1 MVRYL
6 PISNGKY
13 TITSRFAGR
22 TNPVTG
28 RPENHSGTD
37 FAAPDG
43 TPFYAVASGTVKYIG
58 AASGYGQWIVIQSPS
73 GSGDGVQEYGHM
85 WNAYATGLK
94 VGDQVQA
101 GQKIG
106 YVGSN
111 GQSTGPHLH
120 VTVWSDY
127 YGGTRTDPE
136 TYLAGAKDPSGK
148 KPSSVRT
155 LFGID
160 ISDHQGNMDVKY
172 AIESEGLD
180 FIILRLCD
188 GTYVDKRFKS
198 YLAQAEKTKALVN
211 AYWYVRAPSEGTTFD
226 QQIDVIDR
234 QFGGRKDIGVWLDIE
249 SIDSTGRPIL
259 TKSDV
264 WTAKRALERRG
275 YYVPGVYSGAWY
287 WEVMPGG
294 EPSMDGL
301 GYLWV
306 SNYGRNIKGDD
317 RYTYELDGGD
327 DRRGWTY
334 PLGDRKPDVL
344 QFSSQGVVGNV
355 FPIDCNAFKGSRA
368 QLEAIFKGKTAPKP
382 EGELSMS
389 DVNTILK
396 EMEKLKTYLDRRVT
410 GPVGTDVKDIR
421 QQLTGGRDS
430 IPGNLQASY
439 PGHDMKRILTN
450 VVEKDFDNL
459 TLVDMVVLLLL
470 GSEEQLS
477 AVRSRILESD

>member
-1 MVRYL
+1 
-6 PISNGKY
+6 
-13 TITSRFAGR
+13 
-22 TNPVTG
+22 
-28 RPENHSGTD
+28 
-37 FAAPDG
+37 
-43 TPFYAVASGTVKYIG
+43 
-58 AASGYGQWIVIQSPS
+58 
-73 GSGDGVQEYGHM
+73 
-85 WNAYATGLK
+85 
-94 VGDQVQA
+94 
-101 GQKIG
+101 
-106 YVGSN
+106 
-111 GQSTGPHLH
+111 
-120 VTVWSDY
+120 
-127 YGGTRTDPE
+127 
-136 TYLAGAKDPSGK
+136 
-148 KPSSVRT
+148 
-155 LFGID
+155 
-160 ISDHQGNMDVKY
+160 
-172 AIESEGLD
+172 
-180 FIILRLCD
+180 
-188 GTYVDKRFKS
+188 
-198 YLAQAEKTKALVN
+198 
-211 AYWYVRAPSEGTTFD
+211 
-226 QQIDVIDR
+226 
-234 QFGGRKDIGVWLDIE
+234 
-249 SIDSTGRPIL
+249 
-259 TKSDV
+259 
-264 WTAKRALERRG
+264 
-275 YYVPGVYSGAWY
+275 
-287 WEVMPGG
+287 
-294 EPSMDGL
+294 MDGL

-334 PLGDRKPDVL
+334 HLGDRKPDVL

-368 QLEAIFKGKTAPKP
+368 QLEAIFKGKSAPKP